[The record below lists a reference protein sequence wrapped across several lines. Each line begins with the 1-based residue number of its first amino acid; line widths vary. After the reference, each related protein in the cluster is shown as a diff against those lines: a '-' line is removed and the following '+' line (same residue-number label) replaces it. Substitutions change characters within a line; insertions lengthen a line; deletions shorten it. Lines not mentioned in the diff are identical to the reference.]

1 MSAII
6 QLTFDGAIV
15 RDRHQI
21 ALRDLSQ
28 AMVGIQAAAD
38 RACLDVLYGNV
49 WKHQRLRR
57 QHHEIV
63 EFIVGQP
70 RQGSYLID
78 FISDMDG
85 IVVER
90 MKKALAE
97 PYAQAINDGHR
108 QVYAIGQ
115 QIASRKDAVQRADQ
129 LLKYEE
135 LAGATSPLI
144 TRTYGDRSINKEFN
158 QMLNP
163 IRREPEGTM
172 RLVMRADE
180 DDFADTFEFDSETAK
195 RFKEIISTRQLGEPV
210 IYEGLLRELDR
221 GHHKTKNFRGKF
233 INAFNDKDVM
243 LHIATEEDFDL
254 LVPFLRTERK
264 LKIVA
269 CPIIEFSSFD
279 PTGGDIQFIDIYH
292 DQN

>member
-15 RDRHQI
+15 RNRHQI

-28 AMVGIQAAAD
+28 AMAGIQSAAD

-49 WKHQRLRR
+49 WKHQKLRR
-57 QHHEIV
+57 QHYEIV

-70 RQGSYLID
+70 QEGSYLID
-78 FISDMDG
+78 FVSALGG

-90 MKKALAE
+90 LKRAIAA
-97 PYAQAINDGHR
+97 PYAEAINEGQR
-108 QVYAIGQ
+108 QVYAIGH
-115 QIASRKDAVQRADQ
+115 QIAARKDAVARAEQ
-129 LLKYEE
+129 FMQYEE
-135 LAGATSPLI
+135 LANAESPLI

-163 IRREPEGTM
+163 IRREPDGM
-172 RLVMRADE
+172 MKLVMKAS
-180 DDFADTFEFDSETAK
+180 DDDVADTYEFDGETAR
-195 RFKEIISTRQLGEPV
+195 RFKEIISSRQLGEPV
-210 IYEGLLRELDR
+210 IYDGFLRELDR
-221 GHHKTKNFRGKF
+221 GHHRTRHFKGKF
-233 INAFNDKDVM
+233 INAFNDKDIV
-243 LHIATEEDFDL
+243 LYIETQEDFDL
-254 LVPFLRTERK
+254 LVPFLRTEQPLR
-264 LKIVA
+264 IVA

-292 DQN
+292 G